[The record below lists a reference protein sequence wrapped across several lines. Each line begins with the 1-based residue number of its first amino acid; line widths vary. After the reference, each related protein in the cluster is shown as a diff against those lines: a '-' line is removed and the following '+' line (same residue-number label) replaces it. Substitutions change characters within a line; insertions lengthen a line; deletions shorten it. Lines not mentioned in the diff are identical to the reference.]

1 MKQRLN
7 QFIRIAFSL
16 FIVFHLIVIVVLS
29 NGGSY
34 YGRALSPYLTS
45 YANVI
50 GLNSSW
56 NFFSPDPANSMYL
69 RVSLLNGDDYHEEFY
84 PPGKEKF
91 EWSGNQ
97 RRFLYFVRYML
108 VDPSRI
114 ESFLIP
120 WFCKTHPGTERI
132 SVDFVIQPIPS
143 LDKARFVMDLADLH
157 EDYDNPYK
165 YLNRTMGC
173 ETL

>member
-1 MKQRLN
+1 MKQKLN
-7 QFIRIAFSL
+7 QLSRIGLSV
-16 FIVFHLIVIVVLS
+16 FIVFHLVVIVVLG

-45 YANVI
+45 YANFI

-69 RVSLLNGDDYHEEFY
+69 RVSLLAGEDYREEFY

-97 RRFLYFVRYML
+97 RRFLYFVRYMI
-108 VDPSRI
+108 VDPTRI
-114 ESFLIP
+114 ETFLIP
-120 WFCKTHPGTERI
+120 WFCKTHAGVERI
-132 SVDFVIQPIPS
+132 SVDFVIQPVPS
-143 LDKARFVMDLADLH
+143 LDKARFVMNMSDLN
-157 EDYDNPYK
+157 EEFDNPYR

-173 ETL
+173 EAP